1 MGAIKMKIPN
11 EVIIV
16 EGRDDT
22 KRLIETFGADVKTI
36 ETNGSAFSRSVQAQV
51 LAAAEQFGV
60 IVLTDPDY
68 QGERIRRLVTELVP
82 DAKHAFISQ
91 KQADSGKEG
100 HSLGVEHA
108 PPEAIKQALENV
120 MTPNVDV
127 VEEIPMAD
135 LYRLK
140 LIGHPQSGVRREM
153 LSQELRLGHLNG
165 KQLIRKLA
173 QYQISLE
180 KIESILEEKGFI

>member
-1 MGAIKMKIPN
+1 MGAIKMKIPK

-22 KRLIETFGADVKTI
+22 KRLIETFGPDIKTI
-36 ETNGSAFSRSVQAQV
+36 ETNGSAFSRSVQTQV
-51 LAAAEQFGV
+51 LAAAEKFGI

-68 QGERIRRLVTELVP
+68 QGERVRRLVTELVP
-82 DAKHAFISQ
+82 GAKHAFLSQ
-91 KQADSGKEG
+91 SQADSGKVG
-100 HSLGVEHA
+100 RSLGVEHA
-108 PPEAIKQALENV
+108 TPEDIRLALDSV
-120 MTPNVDV
+120 MTPYSGEVK
-127 VEEIPMAD
+127 EIPMAD

-140 LIGHPQSGVRREM
+140 LIGHPQSGVRREI

-180 KIESILEEKGFI
+180 KIERILEEKGFI